1 MIGELFILQ
10 PEQHGFLGMEWFAT
24 KCGLM
29 ESFVVLS
36 LSFSFVSG
44 QALSFQTNKKINYFT
59 VDQTEGSAPQLQIN
73 KLVNL
78 RVSVW

>member
-44 QALSFQTNKKINYFT
+44 QALSFKTNRKSIT
-59 VDQTEGSAPQLQIN
+59 SQLIKQKGVLLNFRLI
-73 KLVNL
+73 
-78 RVSVW
+78 S